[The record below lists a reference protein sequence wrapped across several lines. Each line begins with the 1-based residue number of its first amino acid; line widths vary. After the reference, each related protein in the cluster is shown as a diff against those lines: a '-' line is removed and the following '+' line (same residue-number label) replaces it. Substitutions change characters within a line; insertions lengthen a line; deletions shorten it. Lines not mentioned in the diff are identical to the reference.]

1 MAQFRLV
8 DVAKRQLKT
17 PPDARDVSWSIRKR
31 EILAKHKV
39 RFATQPDEREM
50 AYYNLKRKHVIGF
63 DRLASR
69 LPSRG
74 IGAHQNDNDIINRLV
89 YRTIA
94 HKTMLGPNTK
104 ELQKESNIAAAYT
117 RSIPN
122 RPDAAVEEVEALEA
136 AAEDRNDMGVNRYNI
151 DQITLEERG
160 NLEDVDGY
168 IAEQAAALEQSFA
181 QSSLSPK
188 GRTYTK
194 LQREAHTGVGASP
207 SVSSRIETDKKN
219 EMTVL
224 RNRAYASA
232 EVTPQPS
239 KPKAVSLPLQF
250 AVGNRGVTTSG
261 LYNPNDRKIRKTK
274 TYKDPGTFDIGDRSL
289 FGSPVLPKQRKATIW
304 R

>member
-17 PPDARDVSWSIRKR
+17 PPDARDASWSIRKR

-89 YRTIA
+89 YRTIT
-94 HKTMLGPNTK
+94 HKMMLGPNTK
-104 ELQKESNIAAAYT
+104 ELQKESNIPVASAQAAA
-117 RSIPN
+117 SAIPT
-122 RPDAAVEEVEALEA
+122 
-136 AAEDRNDMGVNRYNI
+136 AEDRNDRR
-151 DQITLEERG
+151 EERQSADDFDDPEFEVVG
-160 NLEDVDGY
+160 DVVEESASKFY
-168 IAEQAAALEQSFA
+168 SKTL
-181 QSSLSPK
+181 
-188 GRTYTK
+188 
-194 LQREAHTGVGASP
+194 REAHTGVGSSP
-207 SVSSRIETDKKN
+207 STSSRIETDKKN

-232 EVTPQPS
+232 EVTPQPP

-250 AVGNRGVTTSG
+250 AVGNRGVTTPG

-274 TYKDPGTFDIGDRSL
+274 TYKDPGTFDIGDSSL
-289 FGSPVLPKQRKATIW
+289 LGSPVLPKQRKATIW

>member
-74 IGAHQNDNDIINRLV
+74 IGAHQNDNGIINRLV

-104 ELQKESNIAAAYT
+104 ELQKESNIPVASAQAAA
-117 RSIPN
+117 SAIPT
-122 RPDAAVEEVEALEA
+122 
-136 AAEDRNDMGVNRYNI
+136 AEDRNDRR
-151 DQITLEERG
+151 EERQSVDDFDDPEFEVVG
-160 NLEDVDGY
+160 DVVEESASKFY
-168 IAEQAAALEQSFA
+168 SKTL
-181 QSSLSPK
+181 
-188 GRTYTK
+188 
-194 LQREAHTGVGASP
+194 REAHTGVGSSP
-207 SVSSRIETDKKN
+207 SISSRIETDQKN
-219 EMTVL
+219 EMAVL
-224 RNRAYASA
+224 RNINNRTVYAYASA

-289 FGSPVLPKQRKATIW
+289 LGSPVLPKQRKATIW

>member
-74 IGAHQNDNDIINRLV
+74 IGAHQNDNGIINRLV

-104 ELQKESNIAAAYT
+104 ELQKESNIPVASAQAAA
-117 RSIPN
+117 SAIPT
-122 RPDAAVEEVEALEA
+122 
-136 AAEDRNDMGVNRYNI
+136 AEDRNDRR
-151 DQITLEERG
+151 EERQSADDFDDPEFEVVG
-160 NLEDVDGY
+160 DVVEESASKFY
-168 IAEQAAALEQSFA
+168 SKTL
-181 QSSLSPK
+181 
-188 GRTYTK
+188 
-194 LQREAHTGVGASP
+194 REAHTGVGSSP
-207 SVSSRIETDKKN
+207 STSSRIETDKKN

-250 AVGNRGVTTSG
+250 AVGNRGVTTPG
-261 LYNPNDRKIRKTK
+261 LYNPNDRKIRKTR

-289 FGSPVLPKQRKATIW
+289 FGSPVLPKHRKATIW

>member
-104 ELQKESNIAAAYT
+104 ELQKESNIPVASAQAAA
-117 RSIPN
+117 SAIPT
-122 RPDAAVEEVEALEA
+122 
-136 AAEDRNDMGVNRYNI
+136 AEDRNDRR
-151 DQITLEERG
+151 EERQSADDFDDPEFEVVG
-160 NLEDVDGY
+160 DVVEESASKFY
-168 IAEQAAALEQSFA
+168 SKTL
-181 QSSLSPK
+181 
-188 GRTYTK
+188 
-194 LQREAHTGVGASP
+194 REAHTGVGSSP
-207 SVSSRIETDKKN
+207 STSSRIETDKKN

-224 RNRAYASA
+224 RNINNRTVYAYASA

>member
-104 ELQKESNIAAAYT
+104 ELQKESNIPVASAQAAA
-117 RSIPN
+117 SAIPT
-122 RPDAAVEEVEALEA
+122 
-136 AAEDRNDMGVNRYNI
+136 AEDRNDRR
-151 DQITLEERG
+151 EERQSVG
-160 NLEDVDGY
+160 DFDDPEFEVVGDVVEESASKFY
-168 IAEQAAALEQSFA
+168 SKTL
-181 QSSLSPK
+181 
-188 GRTYTK
+188 
-194 LQREAHTGVGASP
+194 REAHTGVGSSP
-207 SVSSRIETDKKN
+207 STSSRIETDKKN

-261 LYNPNDRKIRKTK
+261 LYNPNDRKIRKIK

-289 FGSPVLPKQRKATIW
+289 FGSPVLPKQRKW

>member
-89 YRTIA
+89 YRTIT
-94 HKTMLGPNTK
+94 HKMMLGPNTK
-104 ELQKESNIAAAYT
+104 ELQKESNIPVASAQAAA
-117 RSIPN
+117 SAIPT
-122 RPDAAVEEVEALEA
+122 
-136 AAEDRNDMGVNRYNI
+136 AEDRNDRR
-151 DQITLEERG
+151 EERQSVDDFDDPEFEVVG
-160 NLEDVDGY
+160 DVVEESASKFY
-168 IAEQAAALEQSFA
+168 SKTL
-181 QSSLSPK
+181 
-188 GRTYTK
+188 
-194 LQREAHTGVGASP
+194 REAHTGVGSSP
-207 SVSSRIETDKKN
+207 STSSRIETDKKN

-232 EVTPQPS
+232 EVTPQPP

-289 FGSPVLPKQRKATIW
+289 LGSPVLPKQRKATIW

>member
-1 MAQFRLV
+1 MTQFRLV

-89 YRTIA
+89 YRTIT
-94 HKTMLGPNTK
+94 HKMMLGPNAK
-104 ELQKESNIAAAYT
+104 ELQKESNIPVASAQAAA
-117 RSIPN
+117 SAIPT
-122 RPDAAVEEVEALEA
+122 
-136 AAEDRNDMGVNRYNI
+136 AEDRNDRR
-151 DQITLEERG
+151 EERQSADDFDDPEFEVVG
-160 NLEDVDGY
+160 DVVEESASKFY
-168 IAEQAAALEQSFA
+168 SKTL
-181 QSSLSPK
+181 
-188 GRTYTK
+188 
-194 LQREAHTGVGASP
+194 REAHTGVGSSP
-207 SVSSRIETDKKN
+207 STSSRIETDKKN

>member
-39 RFATQPDEREM
+39 RFATQQDEREM

-89 YRTIA
+89 YRTIT
-94 HKTMLGPNTK
+94 HKMMLGPNTK
-104 ELQKESNIAAAYT
+104 ELQKESNIPVASAQAAA
-117 RSIPN
+117 SAIPT
-122 RPDAAVEEVEALEA
+122 
-136 AAEDRNDMGVNRYNI
+136 AEDRNDRR
-151 DQITLEERG
+151 EERQSADDFDDPEFEVVG
-160 NLEDVDGY
+160 DVVEESASKFY
-168 IAEQAAALEQSFA
+168 SKTL
-181 QSSLSPK
+181 
-188 GRTYTK
+188 
-194 LQREAHTGVGASP
+194 REAHTGVGSSP
-207 SVSSRIETDKKN
+207 STSSRIETDKKN

-289 FGSPVLPKQRKATIW
+289 LGSPVLPKQRKATIW

>member
-94 HKTMLGPNTK
+94 HKMMLGPNTK

-117 RSIPN
+117 RPIPN
-122 RPDAAVEEVEALEA
+122 RPDAAVEEVETLDEQFA
-136 AAEDRNDMGVNRYNI
+136 A
-151 DQITLEERG
+151 
-160 NLEDVDGY
+160 VD
-168 IAEQAAALEQSFA
+168 EVFA
-181 QSSLSPK
+181 QSSPSPK
-188 GRTYTK
+188 GKTYNEE
-194 LQREAHTGVGASP
+194 QREAIDWGGVGVAARFDTDRGNTTTTLRYSAYPQEGRAS
-207 SVSSRIETDKKN
+207 RLK
-219 EMTVL
+219 
-224 RNRAYASA
+224 
-232 EVTPQPS
+232 
-239 KPKAVSLPLQF
+239 
-250 AVGNRGVTTSG
+250 
-261 LYNPNDRKIRKTK
+261 
-274 TYKDPGTFDIGDRSL
+274 
-289 FGSPVLPKQRKATIW
+289 GSP
-304 R
+304 

>member
-89 YRTIA
+89 YRTIT
-94 HKTMLGPNTK
+94 HKMMLGPNTK

-117 RSIPN
+117 RPIPN
-122 RPDAAVEEVEALEA
+122 RPDAAVEEVETLDEQFA
-136 AAEDRNDMGVNRYNI
+136 A
-151 DQITLEERG
+151 
-160 NLEDVDGY
+160 VD
-168 IAEQAAALEQSFA
+168 EVFA
-181 QSSLSPK
+181 QSSPSPK

-194 LQREAHTGVGASP
+194 LQREAINYGGEAAG
-207 SVSSRIETDKKN
+207 SRIDTDRKN
-219 EMTVL
+219 TMMAL
-224 RNRAYASA
+224 RYSAYLRTGRISAKTGRAHPKLSGRLKLGKS
-232 EVTPQPS
+232 V
-239 KPKAVSLPLQF
+239 KPK
-250 AVGNRGVTTSG
+250 R
-261 LYNPNDRKIRKTK
+261 
-274 TYKDPGTFDIGDRSL
+274 
-289 FGSPVLPKQRKATIW
+289 
-304 R
+304 

>member
-74 IGAHQNDNDIINRLV
+74 IGAHQNDNGIINRLV
-89 YRTIA
+89 YRTIT
-94 HKTMLGPNTK
+94 HKMMLGPNTK
-104 ELQKESNIAAAYT
+104 ELQKESNIPVASAQAAA
-117 RSIPN
+117 SAIPT
-122 RPDAAVEEVEALEA
+122 
-136 AAEDRNDMGVNRYNI
+136 AEDRNDRR
-151 DQITLEERG
+151 EERQSVG
-160 NLEDVDGY
+160 DFDDPEFEVVGDVVEESASKFY
-168 IAEQAAALEQSFA
+168 SKTL
-181 QSSLSPK
+181 
-188 GRTYTK
+188 
-194 LQREAHTGVGASP
+194 REAHTGVGSSP
-207 SVSSRIETDKKN
+207 STSSRIETDKKN

-232 EVTPQPS
+232 EVTPQPP

-289 FGSPVLPKQRKATIW
+289 LGSPVLPKQRKATIW

>member
-74 IGAHQNDNDIINRLV
+74 IGAHQNDNEIINRLV
-89 YRTIA
+89 YRTIT
-94 HKTMLGPNTK
+94 HKMMLGPNTK
-104 ELQKESNIAAAYT
+104 ELQKESNIPVASAQAAA
-117 RSIPN
+117 SAIPT
-122 RPDAAVEEVEALEA
+122 
-136 AAEDRNDMGVNRYNI
+136 AEDRNDRR
-151 DQITLEERG
+151 EERQSVDDFDDPEFEVVG
-160 NLEDVDGY
+160 DVVEESASKFY
-168 IAEQAAALEQSFA
+168 SKTL
-181 QSSLSPK
+181 
-188 GRTYTK
+188 
-194 LQREAHTGVGASP
+194 REAHTGVGSSP
-207 SVSSRIETDKKN
+207 STSSRIETDKKN

-261 LYNPNDRKIRKTK
+261 LYNANDRKIRKTK

-289 FGSPVLPKQRKATIW
+289 LGSPVLPKQRKATIW

>member
-74 IGAHQNDNDIINRLV
+74 IGAHQNDNGIINRLV
-89 YRTIA
+89 YRTIT
-94 HKTMLGPNTK
+94 HKMMLGPNTK
-104 ELQKESNIAAAYT
+104 ELQKESNIPVASAQAAA
-117 RSIPN
+117 SAIPT
-122 RPDAAVEEVEALEA
+122 
-136 AAEDRNDMGVNRYNI
+136 AEDRNDRR
-151 DQITLEERG
+151 EERQSADDFDDPEFEVVG
-160 NLEDVDGY
+160 DVVEESASKFY
-168 IAEQAAALEQSFA
+168 SKTL
-181 QSSLSPK
+181 
-188 GRTYTK
+188 
-194 LQREAHTGVGASP
+194 REAHTGVGSSP
-207 SVSSRIETDKKN
+207 STSSRIETDKKN

-289 FGSPVLPKQRKATIW
+289 LGSPVLPKQRKATIW

>member
-89 YRTIA
+89 YRTIT
-94 HKTMLGPNTK
+94 HKMMLGPNTK

-122 RPDAAVEEVEALEA
+122 RPDAAVKEVEALEA

-194 LQREAHTGVGASP
+194 LQREAHTGVGSSP
-207 SVSSRIETDKKN
+207 SISSRIETDQKN

-289 FGSPVLPKQRKATIW
+289 FSSPVLPKQRKW

>member
-89 YRTIA
+89 YRTIT
-94 HKTMLGPNTK
+94 HKMMLGPNTK
-104 ELQKESNIAAAYT
+104 ELQKESNIPVASAQAAA
-117 RSIPN
+117 SAIPT
-122 RPDAAVEEVEALEA
+122 
-136 AAEDRNDMGVNRYNI
+136 AEDRNDRR
-151 DQITLEERG
+151 EERQSVDDFDDPEFEVVG
-160 NLEDVDGY
+160 DV
-168 IAEQAAALEQSFA
+168 AEEKASKFYSERL
-181 QSSLSPK
+181 
-188 GRTYTK
+188 
-194 LQREAHTGVGASP
+194 REAHTGVGSSP
-207 SVSSRIETDKKN
+207 STSSRIETDKKN

-289 FGSPVLPKQRKATIW
+289 LGSPVLPKQRKATIW

>member
-74 IGAHQNDNDIINRLV
+74 IGAHQNDNGIINRLV
-89 YRTIA
+89 YRTIT
-94 HKTMLGPNTK
+94 HKMMLGPNTK
-104 ELQKESNIAAAYT
+104 ELQKESNIPVASAQAAA
-117 RSIPN
+117 SAIPT
-122 RPDAAVEEVEALEA
+122 
-136 AAEDRNDMGVNRYNI
+136 AEDRNDRR
-151 DQITLEERG
+151 EERQSADDFDDPEFEVVG
-160 NLEDVDGY
+160 DVVEESASKFY
-168 IAEQAAALEQSFA
+168 SKTL
-181 QSSLSPK
+181 
-188 GRTYTK
+188 
-194 LQREAHTGVGASP
+194 REAHTGVGSSP
-207 SVSSRIETDKKN
+207 STSSRIETDKKN

-250 AVGNRGVTTSG
+250 AVGNRGVTTPG

-289 FGSPVLPKQRKATIW
+289 LGSPVLPKQRKATIW

>member
-31 EILAKHKV
+31 EILAKHEV

-89 YRTIA
+89 YRTIT
-94 HKTMLGPNTK
+94 HKMMLGPNTK
-104 ELQKESNIAAAYT
+104 ELQKESNIPVASAQAAA
-117 RSIPN
+117 SAIPT
-122 RPDAAVEEVEALEA
+122 
-136 AAEDRNDMGVNRYNI
+136 AEDRNDRR
-151 DQITLEERG
+151 EERQSVDDFDDP
-160 NLEDVDGY
+160 EFEVVCDVVEELASKFY
-168 IAEQAAALEQSFA
+168 SKTL
-181 QSSLSPK
+181 
-188 GRTYTK
+188 
-194 LQREAHTGVGASP
+194 REAHTGVGSSP
-207 SVSSRIETDKKN
+207 STSSRIETDKKN

-289 FGSPVLPKQRKATIW
+289 LGSPVLPKQRKATIW